1 MRCASVESLMA
12 IRDVDE
18 QTAKLVRAVWRAKSR
33 DEIIAACPES
43 ADYGR
48 NFFRQPTLRAC
59 KRDAVNRLIGTCGVE
74 YLGVSRSSGEDVY
87 YCNAG
92 DAYVATVIF
101 SGDTLRVGCWAD
113 MVERNSVKRE
123 ERLW

>member
-1 MRCASVESLMA
+1 MRCASVKSLMA
-12 IRDVDE
+12 IHHVDE
-18 QTAKLVRAVWRAKSR
+18 QIAKLVRAVWRAKSR

-48 NFFRQPTLRAC
+48 DFYARPTLRAC
-59 KRDAVNRLIGTCGVE
+59 KRDAVNRLIGAHGVE
-74 YLGVSRSSGEDVY
+74 YLGVSRKTGEDVY

-101 SGDTLRVGCWAD
+101 AGDTLRVGCWAD
-113 MVERNSVKRE
+113 MVERGSIRE
-123 ERLW
+123 KQLW

>member
-12 IRDVDE
+12 IHHVDE

-43 ADYGR
+43 ANYGR
-48 NFFRQPTLRAC
+48 SFYNRPTLRAC
-59 KRDAVNRLIGTCGVE
+59 KRDAVNRLIGTHGVE
-74 YLGVSRSSGEDVY
+74 YLGVSRRSGNDVY

-92 DAYVATVIF
+92 DGYATTVIF
-101 SGDTLRVGCWAD
+101 SGNTLRVGCWAD
-113 MVERNSVKRE
+113 MVERNSVRE
-123 ERLW
+123 KQPW